1 VPASGE
7 SQPSSKSEGA
17 PVPEIAP
24 EIRSSVR
31 LGLIHAC
38 PVSIGPTQEALQKEI
53 DDLCSSLAAEHAGKP
68 PSEIP
73 GLNHARDLY
82 RTFGIDPTKNRP
94 SSESLLRRVIKK
106 KPFPKIFN
114 AVDLCNY
121 FALRFLLS
129 LGLYDADKIKGEVV
143 FRPGKQGE
151 SFAGIRKDQVH
162 VGGRPVLVDQEGPFG
177 NPTSDS
183 LRTSVT
189 DSTRSLW
196 MVIFAPQSF
205 PKEKL
210 EEHVRTSCEY
220 MAKHLA
226 PTGEEVMTQ
235 GTIKGAGF

>member
-1 VPASGE
+1 M
-7 SQPSSKSEGA
+7 PSIDISE
-17 PVPEIAP
+17 
-24 EIRSSVR
+24 EIRPQVR
-31 LGLIHAC
+31 LGLIHAT
-38 PVSIGPTQEALQKEI
+38 PVSMGPTQSALQQEI
-53 DDLCSSLAAEHAGKP
+53 DSLCFSLAADHAGKP

-82 RTFGIDPTKNRP
+82 RTFGIDPTKTRP
-94 SSESLLRRVIKK
+94 SSESLLRRIIKK

-129 LGLYDADKIKGEVV
+129 LGLYDADKIHGNVV
-143 FRPGKQGE
+143 FRPGKEGE
-151 SFAGIRKDQVH
+151 SFAGIRKNDVN
-162 VGGRPVLVDQEGPFG
+162 VSGRPVLVDAEGPFG

-196 MVIFAPQSF
+196 MVIFAPVGF
-205 PKEKL
+205 PKEEL
-210 EEHVRTSCEY
+210 EEHVQTSCEY

-226 PTGEEVMTQ
+226 PAGEEVKTQ
-235 GTIKGAGF
+235 GTTIPL

>member
-1 VPASGE
+1 
-7 SQPSSKSEGA
+7 
-17 PVPEIAP
+17 VPEP
-24 EIRSSVR
+24 EPEVSEEIRSQVR
-31 LGLIHAC
+31 LGLIHAS
-38 PVSIGPTQEALQKEI
+38 PVSIGPTQSPLQQEI
-53 DDLCSSLAAEHAGKP
+53 DALCSRLATDHAGKP

-82 RTFGIDPTKNRP
+82 RTFGIDPTKTRP
-94 SSESLLRRVIKK
+94 SSESLLRRVIKG

-129 LGLYDADKIKGEVV
+129 LGLYDADKINGDVV
-143 FRPGKQGE
+143 FRPGQEGE
-151 SFAGIRKDQVH
+151 SFAGIRKNDVN
-162 VGGRPVLVDQEGPFG
+162 VSGRPVLVDDDGPFG

-196 MVIFAPQSF
+196 MVIFAPVGF

-226 PTGEEVMTQ
+226 PMGEEVKTQ
-235 GTIKGAGF
+235 GTTIPL

>member
-1 VPASGE
+1 MPAPVPV
-7 SQPSSKSEGA
+7 
-17 PVPEIAP
+17 PVPEIADK
-24 EIRSSVR
+24 VR
-31 LGLIHAC
+31 LGLIHAS
-38 PVSIGPTQEALQKEI
+38 PVSIGPTQSPLQQEI
-53 DDLCSSLAAEHAGKP
+53 DSLCASLASEHTGKP

-82 RTFGIDPTKNRP
+82 RTFGIDPTKTRP

-129 LGLYDADKIKGEVV
+129 LGLYDADKIRGDVI
-143 FRPGKQGE
+143 FRPGKEGE
-151 SFAGIRKDQVH
+151 SFAGIRKNDVN
-162 VGGRPVLVDQEGPFG
+162 VSGRPVLVDAEGPFG
-177 NPTSDS
+177 NPSSDS

-196 MVIFAPQSF
+196 MVIFAPVGF

-210 EEHVRTSCEY
+210 EEHVQTSREY

-226 PTGEEVMTQ
+226 GEEAVITSVK
-235 GTIKGAGF
+235 TIP

>member
-1 VPASGE
+1 MP
-7 SQPSSKSEGA
+7 QP
-17 PVPEIAP
+17 AP
-24 EIRSSVR
+24 EISEEIRSQVR
-31 LGLIHAC
+31 LGLIYAS

-53 DDLCSSLAAEHAGKP
+53 DDLCTRLATDHAGKP

-82 RTFGIDPTKNRP
+82 RTFGIDPTKTRP

-106 KPFPKIFN
+106 KPFPKILN

-129 LGLYDADKIKGEVV
+129 LGLYDADKIKGEVI
-143 FRPGKQGE
+143 FRPGKEAE
-151 SFAGIRKDQVH
+151 SFAGIRKDEVH
-162 VGGRPVLVDQEGPFG
+162 VAARPVLVDAEGPFG

-205 PKEKL
+205 PKQQL
-210 EEHVRTSCEY
+210 EDHVRTSCDY
-220 MAKHLA
+220 MARHLA
-226 PTGEEVMTQ
+226 PTGQEVKTQ
-235 GTIKGAGF
+235 GATIP

>member
-1 VPASGE
+1 V
-7 SQPSSKSEGA
+7 SEIS
-17 PVPEIAP
+17 ED
-24 EIRSSVR
+24 IRSEVR
-31 LGLIHAC
+31 LGLIYAS
-38 PVSIGPTQEALQKEI
+38 PVSIGPTQSPLQQEI
-53 DDLCSSLAAEHAGKP
+53 DDLCSTLATEHAGKP

-82 RTFGIDPTKNRP
+82 RTFGIDPTKTRP

-129 LGLYDADKIKGEVV
+129 LGLYDADKIRGDVE
-143 FRPGKQGE
+143 FRPGKE
-151 SFAGIRKDQVH
+151 SETFAGIRKNDVN
-162 VGGRPVLVDQEGPFG
+162 VSGRPVLVDSEGPFG

-196 MVIFAPQSF
+196 MVIFAPVGF
-205 PKEKL
+205 PKGKL
-210 EEHVRTSCEY
+210 EEHVQTSCDY

-226 PTGEEVMTQ
+226 GGELVVTS
-235 GTIKGAGF
+235 GKTIPFI

>member
-1 VPASGE
+1 MPPLE
-7 SQPSSKSEGA
+7 ISE
-17 PVPEIAP
+17 
-24 EIRSSVR
+24 EIRLQVR
-31 LGLIHAC
+31 LGLIYAS
-38 PVSIGPTQEALQKEI
+38 PVSIGPTQPPLQKEI
-53 DDLCSSLAAEHAGKP
+53 DDLCTHLASEHAGKS

-82 RTFGIDPTKNRP
+82 RTFGIDPTKTRP

-129 LGLYDADKIKGEVV
+129 LGLYDADKIRGDVV
-143 FRPGKQGE
+143 FRPGREGE
-151 SFAGIRKDQVH
+151 SFAGIRKNDVN
-162 VGGRPVLVDQEGPFG
+162 VSGRPVLVDAEGPFG

-196 MVIFAPQSF
+196 MVIFAPVGF
-205 PKEKL
+205 PKAQL
-210 EEHVRTSCEY
+210 EEHVQTSCEY
-220 MAKHLA
+220 MAKHLT
-226 PTGEEVMTQ
+226 PIDEEVETQ
-235 GTIKGAGF
+235 GTTIP

>member
-1 VPASGE
+1 VPVPA
-7 SQPSSKSEGA
+7 PV
-17 PVPEIAP
+17 PVPEIADK
-24 EIRSSVR
+24 IR
-31 LGLIHAC
+31 LGLIHAS
-38 PVSIGPTQEALQKEI
+38 PVSVGPTQEPLQKEI
-53 DDLCSSLAAEHAGKP
+53 DSLCSSLAAEHAGKP

-73 GLNHARDLY
+73 GLSYARDLY
-82 RTFGIDPTKNRP
+82 RTFGIDPTKTRP

-129 LGLYDADKIKGEVV
+129 LGLYDADKIRGDVV

-151 SFAGIRKDQVH
+151 SFAGIRKNEVN
-162 VGGRPVLVDQEGPFG
+162 VAGRPVLVDAEGPFG

-205 PKEKL
+205 PRDKL

-226 PTGEEVMTQ
+226 PEGEEVKAS
-235 GTIKGAGF
+235 GATIP

>member
-1 VPASGE
+1 MSV
-7 SQPSSKSEGA
+7 SEIS
-17 PVPEIAP
+17 ED
-24 EIRSSVR
+24 IRSEVR
-31 LGLIHAC
+31 LGLIYAS
-38 PVSIGPTQEALQKEI
+38 PVSIGPTQPPLQKEI
-53 DDLCSSLAAEHAGKP
+53 DDLCTRMATDHAGKP

-82 RTFGIDPTKNRP
+82 RTFGIDPTKTRP

-106 KPFPKIFN
+106 KPFPKILN

-129 LGLYDADKIKGEVV
+129 LGLYDADKIRGDVV
-143 FRPGKQGE
+143 FRPGKEGE
-151 SFAGIRKDQVH
+151 SFAGIRKNDVN
-162 VGGRPVLVDQEGPFG
+162 VSGRPVLVDEEGPFG

-196 MVIFAPQSF
+196 MVIFAPVGF

-210 EEHVRTSCEY
+210 EEHVQTSCEY
-220 MAKHLA
+220 MASHLA
-226 PTGEEVMTQ
+226 PAGEEVKTS
-235 GTIKGAGF
+235 GSTIP

>member
-1 VPASGE
+1 V
-7 SQPSSKSEGA
+7 
-17 PVPEIAP
+17 PVPEIAAK
-24 EIRSSVR
+24 VR
-31 LGLIHAC
+31 LGLIYAS
-38 PVSIGPTQEALQKEI
+38 PVSIGSTQAPLQKEI

-73 GLNHARDLY
+73 GLSYARDLY
-82 RTFGIDPTKNRP
+82 RTFGIDPTKTRP

-129 LGLYDADKIKGEVV
+129 LGLYDADKIRGDVV

-151 SFAGIRKDQVH
+151 SFAGIRKNDVN
-162 VGGRPVLVDQEGPFG
+162 VSGRPVLVDSEGPFG

-196 MVIFAPQSF
+196 MVIFAPVGF
-205 PKEKL
+205 PREKL
-210 EEHVRTSCEY
+210 EEHVQTSCEY
-220 MAKHLA
+220 MARHLA
-226 PTGEEVMTQ
+226 PMGEEVKTQ
-235 GTIKGAGF
+235 GTTIPL

>member
-1 VPASGE
+1 VPV
-7 SQPSSKSEGA
+7 
-17 PVPEIAP
+17 PVPEIADK
-24 EIRSSVR
+24 VR
-31 LGLIHAC
+31 LGLIYAS
-38 PVSIGPTQEALQKEI
+38 PVSIGSSQPPLQKEI
-53 DDLCSSLAAEHAGKP
+53 DDLCARLATEHVGKP

-82 RTFGIDPTKNRP
+82 RTFGIDPTKTRP

-129 LGLYDADKIKGEVV
+129 LGLYDADKIHGDVV
-143 FRPGKQGE
+143 FRPGQEGE
-151 SFAGIRKDQVH
+151 TFAGIRKNDVN
-162 VGGRPVLVDQEGPFG
+162 VSGRPVLVDSEGPFG

-196 MVIFAPQSF
+196 MVIFAPVGF

-210 EEHVRTSCEY
+210 EQHVQTSCEY

-226 PTGEEVMTQ
+226 PIDEEVETQ
-235 GTIKGAGF
+235 GTTIP